1 LYAAAPPPGGAT
13 GRLVRRGD
21 SQSAAPAR
29 IAARALQLRPRRL
42 ETDDARRATR
52 PSAITGWP

>member
-42 ETDDARRATR
+42 ETNDARRATR
-52 PSAITGWP
+52 LSAI